1 MVSLHLLLTTYNNEV
16 ICGKRSATKASSCF
30 IRSISLSSTIL
41 HCKMCIRDS
50 IIGKQ
55 EITIKDGRLTPEALW
70 AMGRIGSLSISPD
83 GKQIAYTVA
92 YYSVPENKSHHVIYV
107 MDADGKNNTLLT
119 QTAWNESEPQW
130 IKGGTKIAFL
140 CNESGGSQIW
150 EMNPDGTE
158 RRIISDF
165 KGNIEGFS
173 FSPDGKKIL
182 FISQIKYGQRTVDL
196 YPCRLYTSRCV

>member
-1 MVSLHLLLTTYNNEV
+1 MNT
-16 ICGKRSATKASSCF
+16 
-30 IRSISLSSTIL
+30 
-41 HCKMCIRDS
+41 
-50 IIGKQ
+50 
-55 EITIKDGRLTPEALW
+55 
-70 AMGRIGSLSISPD
+70 
-83 GKQIAYTVA
+83 
-92 YYSVPENKSHHVIYV
+92 
-107 MDADGKNNTLLT
+107 DGKNNTLLT

-165 KGNIEGFS
+165 KGDIEGFS

-182 FISQIKYGQRTVDL
+182 FISQIKYTFLLREKYPKAYQRGSILFDI
-196 YPCRLYTSRCV
+196 SSG

>member
-1 MVSLHLLLTTYNNEV
+1 MAAALML
-16 ICGKRSATKASSCF
+16 ASSC
-30 IRSISLSSTIL
+30 TEV
-41 HCKMCIRDS
+41 KQEGQGYEP

-150 EMNPDGTE
+150 EMNPDGTTPYHFRFQRKH
-158 RRIISDF
+158 RRILFFTGWQKD
-165 KGNIEGFS
+165 S
-173 FSPDGKKIL
+173 FHLTNKI
-182 FISQIKYGQRTVDL
+182 RPTH
-196 YPCRLYTSRCV
+196 CRPLP

>member
-1 MVSLHLLLTTYNNEV
+1 MAAALML
-16 ICGKRSATKASSCF
+16 ASSC
-30 IRSISLSSTIL
+30 TEV
-41 HCKMCIRDS
+41 KQEGQGYEP

-119 QTAWNESEPQW
+119 QTAWNESELN
-130 IKGGTKIAFL
+130 G
-140 CNESGGSQIW
+140 
-150 EMNPDGTE
+150 
-158 RRIISDF
+158 
-165 KGNIEGFS
+165 
-173 FSPDGKKIL
+173 
-182 FISQIKYGQRTVDL
+182 
-196 YPCRLYTSRCV
+196 

>member
-1 MVSLHLLLTTYNNEV
+1 MAVSPRSPVGNGTYRQSEY
-16 ICGKRSATKASSCF
+16 F
-30 IRSISLSSTIL
+30 
-41 HCKMCIRDS
+41 
-50 IIGKQ
+50 
-55 EITIKDGRLTPEALW
+55 
-70 AMGRIGSLSISPD
+70 PD
-83 GKQIAYTVA
+83 GKKIAYTVA

-107 MDADGKNNTLLT
+107 MNTDGKNNTLLT

-165 KGNIEGFS
+165 KGDIEGFS
-173 FSPDGKKIL
+173 FSPDGKRFFSSHK
-182 FISQIKYGQRTVDL
+182 
-196 YPCRLYTSRCV
+196 

>member
-1 MVSLHLLLTTYNNEV
+1 MNKS
-16 ICGKRSATKASSCF
+16 SATIMAAALMLASSCTEVKTGRTGLRAHYRQARNHHQR
-30 IRSISLSSTIL
+30 RSSYPRS
-41 HCKMCIRDS
+41 
-50 IIGKQ
+50 
-55 EITIKDGRLTPEALW
+55 LW

-165 KGNIEGFS
+165 KGDIEGFS

-182 FISQIKYGQRTVDL
+182 FISQVKYGQRTADSILTCPKPAVSL
-196 YPCRLYTSRCV
+196 

>member
-1 MVSLHLLLTTYNNEV
+1 MNKS
-16 ICGKRSATKASSCF
+16 SATIMAAALMLASSC
-30 IRSISLSSTIL
+30 TEV
-41 HCKMCIRDS
+41 KQEGQGYEP

-83 GKQIAYTVA
+83 GKKIAYTVA

-107 MDADGKNNTLLT
+107 MNTDGKNNTLLT

-140 CNESGGSQIW
+140 
-150 EMNPDGTE
+150 
-158 RRIISDF
+158 
-165 KGNIEGFS
+165 
-173 FSPDGKKIL
+173 
-182 FISQIKYGQRTVDL
+182 
-196 YPCRLYTSRCV
+196 